1 MKTIFSIEP
10 NQIFRS
16 WNLKT
21 NLGNLRYLPRWLVL
35 FLDVFILAFSILST
49 RILLLD
55 MGMYFAILQNF
66 KEITWSGVITMN
78 VLFFFVFKTYAGIIR
93 HSSFIDGIKLFVAQG
108 VTCLVLFF
116 LNWYIEQK
124 TGIKLLLNTGLVIY
138 FSFSFVYLFLYRIF
152 VKFIFDHFLS
162 IQSQIKTR
170 AIVLGADANS
180 IAIANA
186 LMMES
191 PARFKILG
199 FIDPY
204 QNNTSKRI
212 LNVPIYSMPKRVS
225 VLMRSMQAEA
235 LVLAD
240 NSLSKQQKNQIVDD
254 CLEYNFKVFVSP
266 MVTNWEN
273 STEISKKI
281 KKFEIHDLLE
291 RKEIVLDKKG
301 ISEQLHNKVVM
312 VTGAAGSIGS
322 EIARQVLQ
330 FQPKM
335 LLLLDQ
341 AESPLH
347 DLHLELKKLF
357 PKMHLVPVLAD
368 VRRKGGMQKVF
379 EQYRPQVVYHAAAYK
394 HVPLMEDNPKQAI
407 FTNVL
412 GTKIVADLACKY
424 QVDSFVMVSTDKA
437 VNPSNVMGASK
448 RIAECYVRHLH
459 QVRETKGCSTKFI
472 TTRFGNVLG
481 SNGSVVP
488 LFTKQ
493 IQEGGPITITHPDI
507 IRFFMTIPEA
517 CQLVLEAGTM
527 GNGGEI
533 FIFDMGEP
541 VKIIDLAKKMIKLA
555 GYVPYKD
562 IDIQVVGLRPG
573 EKLFEELLNDKAKT
587 LPTYHQKIM
596 IATEEETEISNLNQQ
611 ISELIQ
617 LAKNLEEELIVQKMK
632 QLVPEFLSKNS
643 KFQSLDTLN

>member
-1 MKTIFSIEP
+1 MKNFFSIEP
-10 NQIFRS
+10 NQLFKS
-16 WNLKT
+16 WNINT
-21 NLGNLRYLPRWLVL
+21 NLGNLQYLPRWLVL
-35 FLDVFILAFSILST
+35 FLDVFILVLSILST

-78 VLFFFVFKTYAGIIR
+78 MLFFFIFKTYAGIIR

-108 VTCLVLFF
+108 VTCLVLVF

-124 TGIKLLLNTGLVIY
+124 TGFKLLLNTGLVIY
-138 FSFSFVYLFLYRIF
+138 FAFSFVYLFLYRIF

-162 IQSQIKTR
+162 IQSQTKTR

-212 LNVPIYSMPKRVS
+212 LNVPIYSMPKRIS
-225 VLMRSMQAEA
+225 VLMRSMQVEA

-254 CLEYNFKVFVSP
+254 CLEYNLKVYVSP

-301 ISEQLHNKVVM
+301 ISEQLQDKVVM

-322 EIARQVLQ
+322 ELVTQVMQ
-330 FQPKM
+330 FQPKV

-347 DLHLELKKLF
+347 DLHLELKKQY
-357 PKMHLVPVLAD
+357 PKMQLVPVLAD

-412 GTKIVADLACKY
+412 GTKIIADLACKY
-424 QVDSFVMVSTDKA
+424 QVDSFVLVSTDKA

-448 RIAECYVRHLH
+448 RIAECYVQYLH
-459 QVRETKGCSTKFI
+459 QVRESKGCVTKFI

-573 EKLFEELLNDKAKT
+573 EKLFEELLNNKAKT

-596 IATEEETEISNLNQQ
+596 IATEEENEINNLPQQ

-617 LAKNLEEELIVQKMK
+617 LTKKLEEELIVQKMK

>member
-1 MKTIFSIEP
+1 
-10 NQIFRS
+10 
-16 WNLKT
+16 
-21 NLGNLRYLPRWLVL
+21 VL
-35 FLDVFILAFSILST
+35 FLDIFILAFSVLST

-170 AIVLGADANS
+170 AIVLGVDANS

-212 LNVPIYSMPKRVS
+212 LNVPIYSMPKRIS
-225 VLMRSMQAEA
+225 VLMRNMQAEA

-266 MVTNWEN
+266 MVTNWEK
-273 STEISKKI
+273 SAEISKKI

-301 ISEQLHNKVVM
+301 ISKQLHNKVVM

-347 DLHLELKKLF
+347 DLHLELKKLS
-357 PKMHLVPVLAD
+357 PKMQLVPVLAD
-368 VRRKGGMQKVF
+368 VRRKGGMQKIF
-379 EQYRPQVVYHAAAYK
+379 EQYRPEVVYHAAAYK

-424 QVDSFVMVSTDKA
+424 QVNSFVMVSTDKA

-493 IQEGGPITITHPDI
+493 IQEGGPITITHPEI

-517 CQLVLEAGTM
+517 CQLVLEAGSM

-596 IATEEETEISNLNQQ
+596 IATEEETEISNLNQH
-611 ISELIQ
+611 ILELIQ

>member
-1 MKTIFSIEP
+1 MKNFFSIEP
-10 NQIFRS
+10 NQLFKS
-16 WNLKT
+16 WNIKT
-21 NLGNLRYLPRWLVL
+21 NLGNLQYLPRWLVL
-35 FLDVFILAFSILST
+35 FLDVFILVLSILST

-78 VLFFFVFKTYAGIIR
+78 MLFFFIFKTYAGIIR

-108 VTCLVLFF
+108 VTCLVLVF

-124 TGIKLLLNTGLVIY
+124 TGFKLLLNTGLVIY
-138 FSFSFVYLFLYRIF
+138 FAFSFVYLFLYRIF

-162 IQSQIKTR
+162 IQSQTKTR

-212 LNVPIYSMPKRVS
+212 LNVPIYSMPKRIS
-225 VLMRSMQAEA
+225 VLMRSMQVEA

-254 CLEYNFKVFVSP
+254 CLEYNLKVYVSP

-301 ISEQLHNKVVM
+301 ISEQLQDKVVM

-322 EIARQVLQ
+322 ELVTQVMQ
-330 FQPKM
+330 FQPKV

-347 DLHLELKKLF
+347 DLHLELKKQY
-357 PKMHLVPVLAD
+357 PKMQLVPVLAD

-412 GTKIVADLACKY
+412 GTKIIADLACKY
-424 QVDSFVMVSTDKA
+424 QVDSFVLVSTDKA

-448 RIAECYVRHLH
+448 RIAECYVQYLH
-459 QVRETKGCSTKFI
+459 QVRESKGCVTKFI

-573 EKLFEELLNDKAKT
+573 EKLFEELLNNKAKT

-596 IATEEETEISNLNQQ
+596 IATEEENEINNLPQQ

-617 LAKNLEEELIVQKMK
+617 LTKKLEEELIVQKMK

>member
-1 MKTIFSIEP
+1 MKNFFSIEP
-10 NQIFRS
+10 NQLFKS
-16 WNLKT
+16 WNINT
-21 NLGNLRYLPRWLVL
+21 NLGNLQYLPRWLVL
-35 FLDVFILAFSILST
+35 FLDVFILVLSILST

-78 VLFFFVFKTYAGIIR
+78 MLFFFIFKTYAGIIR

-124 TGIKLLLNTGLVIY
+124 TGFKLLLNTGLVIY
-138 FSFSFVYLFLYRIF
+138 FAFSFVYLFLYRIF

-162 IQSQIKTR
+162 IQSQTKTR

-212 LNVPIYSMPKRVS
+212 LNVPIYSMPKRIS
-225 VLMRSMQAEA
+225 VLMRSMQVEA

-254 CLEYNFKVFVSP
+254 CLEYNLKVYVSP

-301 ISEQLHNKVVM
+301 ISEQLQDKVVM

-322 EIARQVLQ
+322 ELVTQVMQ
-330 FQPKM
+330 FQPKV

-347 DLHLELKKLF
+347 DLHLELKKQY
-357 PKMHLVPVLAD
+357 PKMQLVPVLAD

-412 GTKIVADLACKY
+412 GTKIIADLACKY
-424 QVDSFVMVSTDKA
+424 QVDSFVLVSTDKA

-448 RIAECYVRHLH
+448 RIAECYVQYLH
-459 QVRETKGCSTKFI
+459 QVRESKGCVTKFI

-573 EKLFEELLNDKAKT
+573 EKLFEELLNNKAKT

-596 IATEEETEISNLNQQ
+596 IATEEENEINNLPQQ

-617 LAKNLEEELIVQKMK
+617 LTKKLEEELIVQKMK

>member
-1 MKTIFSIEP
+1 MKSLFPIEF
-10 NQIFRS
+10 NQIFRRWS
-16 WNLKT
+16 LKT

-35 FLDVFILAFSILST
+35 FLDIFILTFSIIST

-55 MGMYFAILQNF
+55 MGMYFAILQDF
-66 KEITWSGVITMN
+66 KEITWTGVITMN
-78 VLFFFVFKTYAGIIR
+78 VLFFFIFKTYAGIIR

-124 TGIKLLLNTGLVIY
+124 AGVKLLLNTGLVIY

-162 IQSQIKTR
+162 IQSQVKTR

-212 LNVPIYSMPKRVS
+212 LNVPIYSMPKRLS

-281 KKFEIHDLLE
+281 KKFDIHDLLD

-322 EIARQVLQ
+322 EIARQVMQ
-330 FQPKM
+330 FQPKV

-347 DLHLELKKLF
+347 DLHLELKKHF
-357 PKMHLVPVLAD
+357 PKMQLIPVLAD

-424 QVDSFVMVSTDKA
+424 QVDSFVLVSTDKA

-448 RIAECYVRHLH
+448 RIAECYVRYLH
-459 QVRETKGCSTKFI
+459 QVRETKKCTTKFI

-517 CQLVLEAGTM
+517 CQLVLEAGSM

-555 GYVPYKD
+555 GYTPYKD

-573 EKLFEELLNDKAKT
+573 EKLFEELLNNHAKT

-596 IATEEETEISNLNQQ
+596 IATEEETEISNLTQH